1 MGVKI
6 GKQLKFKSCIE
17 KLRRKA
23 SYKLHALRKIRKYL
37 TVEKARFLVNA
48 FINSLIPLILIF
60 AGISSNS
67 KICKMHFRTL
77 QVVYN
82 NYVKSNHII
91 SVIMFLST
99 RDTYLAI
106 YKSVINMSPEF
117 MWEMFS
123 SNPGQYN
130 LRKANI
136 FCLPPARSSWYGINS
151 LAFRGNL
158 LWNSVTSYVKQS
170 QKDFRV

>member
-1 MGVKI
+1 
-6 GKQLKFKSCIE
+6 
-17 KLRRKA
+17 
-23 SYKLHALRKIRKYL
+23 
-37 TVEKARFLVNA
+37 
-48 FINSLIPLILIF
+48 
-60 AGISSNS
+60 
-67 KICKMHFRTL
+67 MHFRTL

-117 MWEMFS
+117 MWELFS

-136 FCLPPARSSWYGINS
+136 FCLPPARSSRYGINS

-170 QKDFRV
+170 QKDFRVQKIKKHLLYVCYVQLKLIQQFHFTVCL